1 VSQDGPAFDKI
12 GVLGPG
18 SDRPDTPREEAAM
31 FEEFLDLPFHPLLV
45 HTAVTLVPLQIAA
58 VLAYGLVPMVRR
70 WTAWFVVAT
79 AVVGPLA
86 ALVAKLSGDAFRIRL
101 VRNGTSDAGLLARID
116 EHRAFA
122 TNAVWASAA
131 LGVLALVLVA
141 VLVGRARRAADPSQP
156 AGSGSTVLTVILMLL
171 ILGTSGVTGYYLFQA
186 GDSGARLVWTG
197 L

>member
-1 VSQDGPAFDKI
+1 
-12 GVLGPG
+12 
-18 SDRPDTPREEAAM
+18 
-31 FEEFLDLPFHPLLV
+31 
-45 HTAVTLVPLQIAA
+45 
-58 VLAYGLVPMVRR
+58 VRR

-79 AVVGPLA
+79 AVAGPLA

-101 VRNGTSDAGLLARID
+101 VRNGTCDAGLLARID
-116 EHRAFA
+116 EHRSFA

-156 AGSGSTVLTVILMLL
+156 AGSGSTVLTVILMVLV
-171 ILGTSGVTGYYLFQA
+171 LGVSGVAGYYMFQA